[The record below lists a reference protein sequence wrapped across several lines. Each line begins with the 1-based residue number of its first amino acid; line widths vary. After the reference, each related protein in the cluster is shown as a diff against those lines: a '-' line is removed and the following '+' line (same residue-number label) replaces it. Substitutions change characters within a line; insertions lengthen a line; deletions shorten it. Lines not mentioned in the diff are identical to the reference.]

1 MPRSRSYKEDLLTAL
16 QDPDE
21 AKAYLN
27 SALEDGDEAMF
38 LLALRNVVEA
48 EMGMAKLAEESG
60 RNRESLYKTLSEQGN
75 PHLASVRCILN
86 TLGYRLAIEVE
97 SKKQVNAH

>member
-27 SALEDGDEAMF
+27 SALEDGDEAVF

-60 RNRESLYKTLSEQGN
+60 RN
-75 PHLASVRCILN
+75 
-86 TLGYRLAIEVE
+86 
-97 SKKQVNAH
+97 